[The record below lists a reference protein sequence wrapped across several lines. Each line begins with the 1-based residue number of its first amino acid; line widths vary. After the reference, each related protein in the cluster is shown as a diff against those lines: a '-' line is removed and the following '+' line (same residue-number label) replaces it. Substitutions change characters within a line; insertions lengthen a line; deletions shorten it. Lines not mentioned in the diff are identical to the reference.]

1 MINAASQ
8 TINQAE
14 ARQDSKRG
22 NLILLLLLGLRRGV
36 VVAAVLSRTLL
47 IHLLEETKRRLLG
60 LCKLLTDEVGV
71 DGLVTSLA
79 LDGELTE
86 LSNPLFCFALCFAV
100 CRYPHVTMY
109 KNMNGLTMR
118 CARNY

>member
-1 MINAASQ
+1 MRYARSESDESMINAASQ

-86 LSNPLFCFALCFAV
+86 LSNELLDLLLLGSIELVFELAQS
-100 CRYPHVTMY
+100 Y
-109 KNMNGLTMR
+109 
-118 CARNY
+118 